1 MYPCL
6 PHVSDSLSAVLDLF
20 AVDFIKTLHM
30 DSNAASASLHNTSPP
45 KNPAEVTNLQA
56 AFAYQSDVLKE
67 YRDQLAK
74 AQAANDYLTQYLRSL
89 PPPTPTK
96 VNFALPDK
104 FNGSAEQCKGFI
116 RQVEIFFMHQ
126 GSSFD
131 SDDKKCAFLMSLLT
145 GKAIEWAA
153 AVW

>member
-45 KNPAEVTNLQA
+45 KNPAEVTNLQT
-56 AFAYQSDVLKE
+56 AFAYQSNVLKE

-74 AQAANDYLTQYLRSL
+74 AQVLMTTSLSIYDRCHHLR
-89 PPPTPTK
+89 
-96 VNFALPDK
+96 A
-104 FNGSAEQCKGFI
+104 Q
-116 RQVEIFFMHQ
+116 R
-126 GSSFD
+126 
-131 SDDKKCAFLMSLLT
+131 
-145 GKAIEWAA
+145 
-153 AVW
+153 